1 MERGNGVKKAGLEF
15 KVGVFVVVALAL
27 LAGLVIKAG
36 DLYLKPGYM
45 LRLVFDAAS
54 GIDTGSPVRLAG
66 VTVGEVKDIRVLRNA
81 DGKTEAEVYTWI
93 NAGVY
98 IEEDAKP
105 RITAMGFLGEKYV
118 EILPGTAGTKAV
130 APSGMLLG
138 KEHSNMDDIL
148 ASGQRLIGKMDFAM
162 DNVNEVVT
170 NPEFKGAVKGTFVH
184 ADQVAKNLLETS
196 EDLKDAAKSAKI
208 VLARLRDGEG
218 TMGKLFKD
226 DKIAKD
232 LEAFVVDIK
241 AHPWKLLKRN

>member
-1 MERGNGVKKAGLEF
+1 MGKGGLEF
-15 KVGVFVVVALAL
+15 KVGMFVVMALAL
-27 LAGLVIKAG
+27 LAGLVIKSG
-36 DLYLKPGYM
+36 DFYMKPGYE
-45 LRLVFDAAS
+45 LRLVFETVS

-66 VTVGEVKDIRVLRNA
+66 VTVGEVKDIQVLRNA
-81 DGKTEAEVYTWI
+81 EGETVAEVHARI
-93 NAGVY
+93 DPGVR

-105 RITAMGFLGEKYV
+105 RISVAGFLGDKYV
-118 EILPGTAGTKAV
+118 EILPGTSSAKMVGNGGV
-130 APSGMLLG
+130 LMG
-138 KEHSNMDDIL
+138 KEHSNMDDVL
-148 ASGQRLIGKMDFAM
+148 TSGQRLIGKMDYAM
-162 DNVNEVVT
+162 DNVNEVVA
-170 NPEFKGAVKGTFVH
+170 NPEFKSAVKGTFVN
-184 ADQVAKNLLETS
+184 ADKVAKNLLEAS